1 MATTV
6 TFTEGMFCITVGL
19 LMRTVDVLIPEFFF
33 WNKWGKKTEGTGS
46 LGLTWKTAVETVIMV
61 VLMAD

>member
-1 MATTV
+1 
-6 TFTEGMFCITVGL
+6 MFCITVGL